1 MITVKSLSK
10 DTFFYFLSK
19 LVQGL
24 LSLLFVF
31 LFTKIIG
38 LSTYGKYSF
47 LFAKFNLIVSFAFGW
62 LNQSELRY
70 GNNKL
75 LNNRGIS
82 LLPLMISFFL
92 IIPFQLILSSRVE
105 ISHLE
110 FLIYTTCIFAIG
122 FSTYIKSILQT
133 NLYPKKVLFLTILQ
147 SLLIIALPVLF
158 FFKKINIDSKSI
170 LITTSL
176 SFFLSAFIIVL
187 LNQNEF
193 IRYKNQK
200 NLNQMSYIFKRLRF
214 GIPVSIWAS
223 IGLSL
228 PFIEK
233 YYINSSLGLEALG
246 SYSAIQELTVKAFS
260 FLILPFTMAVHPLV
274 TKLWNKNEKA
284 KTIQIIN
291 LLIKYILI
299 FLFFISF
306 LIIFFNEW
314 IFKILIYLIP
324 SISIQLKSILLPLI
338 LTGVVWQ
345 LSLVAHKIIE
355 LNEETY
361 LMIVFILLSLIIT
374 FVGNYLFLPKYGL
387 IASAYTSLLSSTSYL
402 FLNIFYFY
410 KKRKLLL

>member
-1 MITVKSLSK
+1 
-10 DTFFYFLSK
+10 
-19 LVQGL
+19 
-24 LSLLFVF
+24 
-31 LFTKIIG
+31 
-38 LSTYGKYSF
+38 
-47 LFAKFNLIVSFAFGW
+47 
-62 LNQSELRY
+62 
-70 GNNKL
+70 KL

-260 FLILPFTMAVHPLV
+260 FLILPF
-274 TKLWNKNEKA
+274 
-284 KTIQIIN
+284 
-291 LLIKYILI
+291 
-299 FLFFISF
+299 
-306 LIIFFNEW
+306 
-314 IFKILIYLIP
+314 
-324 SISIQLKSILLPLI
+324 
-338 LTGVVWQ
+338 
-345 LSLVAHKIIE
+345 
-355 LNEETY
+355 
-361 LMIVFILLSLIIT
+361 
-374 FVGNYLFLPKYGL
+374 
-387 IASAYTSLLSSTSYL
+387 
-402 FLNIFYFY
+402 
-410 KKRKLLL
+410 